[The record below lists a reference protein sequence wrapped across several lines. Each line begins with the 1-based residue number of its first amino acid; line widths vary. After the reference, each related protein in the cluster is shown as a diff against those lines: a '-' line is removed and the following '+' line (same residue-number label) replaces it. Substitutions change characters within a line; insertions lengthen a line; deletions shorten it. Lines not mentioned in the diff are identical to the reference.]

1 MVAGMRLES
10 SLGEMPLKTRKY
22 AKGGFLAVKGV
33 ANKEASG
40 QIKGMGTF
48 YSRQPIVSRHF
59 DKACDD
65 EFRGSS
71 VVIIVVI

>member
-10 SLGEMPLKTRKY
+10 SLGEMPAKY